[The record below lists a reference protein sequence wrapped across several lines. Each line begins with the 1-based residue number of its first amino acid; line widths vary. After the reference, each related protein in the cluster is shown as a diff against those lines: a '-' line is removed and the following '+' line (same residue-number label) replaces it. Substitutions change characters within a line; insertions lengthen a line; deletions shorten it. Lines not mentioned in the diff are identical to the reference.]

1 MAGNRLDAK
10 TFFTDLV
17 FNGGFIGTGGI
28 VRSDRVFEAAKPWL
42 ASTDLTPESRLC
54 PCGSR
59 GREAY
64 SWSGEID
71 RLGRNLAHLANTYT
85 ARRLL
90 GYPRVRNYLGSW
102 GEWSNREELPVETA

>member
-1 MAGNRLDAK
+1 MVWR
-10 TFFTDLV
+10 
-17 FNGGFIGTGGI
+17 
-28 VRSDRVFEAAKPWL
+28 
-42 ASTDLTPESRLC
+42 
-54 PCGSR
+54 
-59 GREAY
+59 
-64 SWSGEID
+64 ID